1 VRYMTWV
8 RITVMVSK
16 GSDYSEMKANVII
29 YKNMPTDTWISA
41 YDEISVVFIQ
51 VTGVM
56 QNQAITH
63 QAEEPVELSSSAG
76 S

>member
-1 VRYMTWV
+1 
-8 RITVMVSK
+8 MVSK